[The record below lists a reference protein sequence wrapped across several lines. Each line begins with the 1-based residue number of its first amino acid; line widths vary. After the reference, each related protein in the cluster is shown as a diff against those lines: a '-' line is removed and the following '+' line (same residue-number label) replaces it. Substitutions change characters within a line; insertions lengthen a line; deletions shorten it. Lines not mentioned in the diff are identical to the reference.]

1 MASFDKKIFDL
12 KRYSSNTACICEDGE
27 SFSYDDLYDLSELFC
42 QYVKRRCIILF
53 LCEKEFACLVGY
65 ISCLNHNVVPLMI
78 DSKTEKSLLNNYIE
92 LYHPDFIFCPKGGN
106 FDSYIHQNDILS
118 YSLFKSEI
126 CFSYSK
132 IYDEIALLLP
142 TSGSTGSQKV
152 VKQSYKNILSNTE
165 SILNFLHTNEND
177 RTITTLPLNYA
188 YGLSIV
194 NTHIFSGAS
203 ILFTNKTIIQSEFW
217 KLFQK
222 YQITSFNGVPFI
234 YEMLRKLNFAKK
246 DFSSLR
252 IMTQAGGHLDNSLQ
266 EYFAQYCQLK
276 GIKFF
281 VMYGQTEATARIS
294 YLPHELVLKKIGS
307 IGIAIPGGRIFLRRD
322 DGSEIE
328 EPRTEGE
335 LMYKGDNVTLGYA
348 SCIDDLLG
356 ESTRNNV
363 LSTGDIAYKDEE
375 GFFYISGRKNR
386 FLKIYGKRVALSE
399 VETLLN
405 AQFELSQ
412 FLCSGKDDLLEVY
425 VKGVTGSESVVDF
438 IEKNIGINRRA
449 IRVSYLKD
457 IPVNAS
463 GKIMY
468 SKLNEYICNSTSE

>member
-1 MASFDKKIFDL
+1 
-12 KRYSSNTACICEDGE
+12 
-27 SFSYDDLYDLSELFC
+27 
-42 QYVKRRCIILF
+42 
-53 LCEKEFACLVGY
+53 
-65 ISCLNHNVVPLMI
+65 
-78 DSKTEKSLLNNYIE
+78 
-92 LYHPDFIFCPKGGN
+92 
-106 FDSYIHQNDILS
+106 
-118 YSLFKSEI
+118 
-126 CFSYSK
+126 
-132 IYDEIALLLP
+132 
-142 TSGSTGSQKV
+142 
-152 VKQSYKNILSNTE
+152 
-165 SILNFLHTNEND
+165 
-177 RTITTLPLNYA
+177 
-188 YGLSIV
+188 
-194 NTHIFSGAS
+194 
-203 ILFTNKTIIQSEFW
+203 
-217 KLFQK
+217 
-222 YQITSFNGVPFI
+222 
-234 YEMLRKLNFAKK
+234 
-246 DFSSLR
+246 
-252 IMTQAGGHLDNSLQ
+252 
-266 EYFAQYCQLK
+266 
-276 GIKFF
+276 
-281 VMYGQTEATARIS
+281 
-294 YLPHELVLKKIGS
+294 
-307 IGIAIPGGRIFLRRD
+307 
-322 DGSEIE
+322 
-328 EPRTEGE
+328 
-335 LMYKGDNVTLGYA
+335 MYKGDNVTLGYA